1 MASSQPSR
9 DFYDAVI
16 IGGGFFGCCLALSMV
31 KRFSRILIL
40 EKESDLLTRAS
51 FVNQARVHNGYHYPR
66 SMVTALRSAFNYP
79 RFGADFEDCVDR
91 TFLQVYAIARGAS
104 RVTAYQY
111 KKFCQNVGLSLR
123 PAPKPITRLFQQA
136 LIEEVFCA
144 EECAFDAL
152 RLRERLRANL
162 NEGGIEVACGIEAER
177 VSSAGASTLR
187 VEASSGVELT
197 ARRVFN
203 CAYSQINHLLTRSS
217 LPRLPLKHE
226 VAEIALISVPP
237 ALEQIGI
244 TVMDGPFFST
254 MPFPP
259 LGLHSLSHVRYT
271 PHEAWTDL
279 EENRRP
285 ALDSRL
291 PSKSVFMLKDAQRYV
306 PALQD
311 AEYVRS
317 LFEIKTVLLQNEVD
331 DGRPILCR
339 RDYGLENFYV
349 ILGAK
354 IDNIYDVLQTLDA
367 EASFPRSKYE
377 FHCPDSVPAR
387 TA

>member
-1 MASSQPSR
+1 MSSAPPSH
-9 DFYDAVI
+9 DYYDAVI
-16 IGGGFFGCCLALSMV
+16 IGGGFFGCCLALSIV
-31 KRFSRILIL
+31 KHFPRILIL

-51 FVNQARVHNGYHYPR
+51 VINQARVHNGYHYPR

-91 TFLQVYAIARGAS
+91 SFLQVYAIARGAS

-111 KKFCQNVGLSLR
+111 KKFCENVGLSLR
-123 PAPKPITRLFQQA
+123 PAPKPVARLFQQS

-152 RLRERLRANL
+152 RLRERLRSSL
-162 NEGGIEVACGIEAER
+162 NQSGIEVACGIEAER
-177 VSSAGASTLR
+177 VAPAAASTLR
-187 VEASSGVELT
+187 VEAANGIEF
-197 ARRVFN
+197 AAGRVFN

-217 LPRLPLKHE
+217 LPPLPLKHE
-226 VAEIALISVPP
+226 IAEIALIRVPP

-259 LGLHSLSHVRYT
+259 LGLHSLSHVSYT
-271 PHEAWTDL
+271 PHESWTDL
-279 EENRRP
+279 ETNRRP
-285 ALDSRL
+285 ALDSF

-306 PALQD
+306 PALRD

-339 RDYGLENFYV
+339 RDYGFENFYV

-354 IDNIYDVLQTLDA
+354 IDNIYDVLQAVDA
-367 EASFPRSKYE
+367 DAIPRSKHE
-377 FHCPDSVPAR
+377 FHCQDSLRAR